1 MALVNFSIPN
11 IPDFQKTTP
20 DTPALF
26 VPDIKYLVKFAQGD
40 IGISDK
46 IKMGMLTKNISKM
59 TNLSQLET
67 FMKATGATLPK
78 SLDTY
83 VKDGRVQINPD
94 DLKLGVSSGDLG
106 GIKAFEKS
114 LIQSIFES
122 QKPYIEIIKMVTE
135 SLVRVEDISARVL
148 AVGGSSMNPV
158 NNPRALGYGG
168 GDKIQKALFQIDAL
182 TKTQTKPISASS
194 SSANTQSNTN
204 DANTSDDTSVLY
216 TYVTQSIV
224 YSTGQFEPTVD
235 YTYIYHDIKDDSII
249 IPEGTSS
256 LPRPTDDS
264 NKPNV
269 IVFGIYDSNWNPLP
283 LSLIEIP
290 LGHPSLTG
298 SVSKNVNWIKRSGKW
313 FGEFSQII
321 AGVDYSYLTDGDG
334 NIIYYNNDG
343 PSVDAGGQTI
353 YVKNGYPKLGY
364 MNNLISYY
372 KNYYLEDS
380 KLKLDQKPELS
391 KEVRDN
397 TLSSI
402 SANLDKTDSNGITS
416 IQTMV
421 EGSLKIGFLPA
432 TNDSNTPGLP
442 DSFKNGKNPY
452 KPKKIVMSPTQ
463 SVWVDPESKYD
474 MKIIKCDSSIN
485 INYYDIEPDSN
496 SVKSTQIIRFIHNT
510 LSIKLSN
517 DDLFYYNLTS
527 TAGAGQTASDTYRE
541 IVLDNTDNSSL
552 YDIEIRYNK
561 VPEEYLNGITWNLP
575 IQPVVATNTA
585 TSSGTSSIPVIPPQP
600 SLYGYTFTKN
610 TNTYSIKYGYYI
622 SGQFTETSKDLSVV
636 TFPNGKKLHFDSSD
650 NFLYTEVYNGS
661 INNLLPDK
669 LQKNMVTIDVSVTS
683 IADSN
688 GNFILTQ
695 NRSVIPPNEIRVK
708 DTRYRYGK
716 IISNTQITNDQ
727 LATHRTYSKNG
738 LYGTPVPNGKK
749 QDIEQIYRYM
759 ITEDDTETYY
769 IVEGILSSNNKRK
782 LNTPSGANGGSGGS
796 SGAGDYSLPDVTG
809 AIPVFI
815 ELLIDIL
822 TKLVPAIQ
830 QLMTLIK
837 NPPKFITDIIIAK
850 LGDNFGSEA
859 EKFGFFS
866 KPFLD
871 DAKKLSQIKGS
882 SSSNQ
887 NKINQMK
894 DFIKNSRL
902 KNYFHVNNLG
912 EPRFILDG
920 IAAIGLFGDAPMLS
934 GLPGIKFGIETKIG
948 SLASL
953 DPKIPFNLVFNGPKP
968 SSLKSIPDLSGMTS
982 DDINRQVT
990 PDSMISKSSLANTN
1004 FTPKLEVKNEIKTQV
1019 GDTISIEEVS
1029 IQYSTGIFK
1038 EGVDYTYIYVTEY
1051 VKKLIDDAQS
1061 YQDQGDLPK
1070 AISSLQEAA
1079 RLDPQNNFI
1088 KDNLDQLL
1096 KISDGLGSQPIL
1108 DFILNFVTLPI
1119 KVVFGIIK
1127 YIMDFFKSLTNP
1139 FELPGKI
1146 SDFVSFKWMLDFFN
1160 PVSKNSMFAMAGL
1173 LFDIKTFLTVWLPS
1187 LESGSMNSF
1196 DLNKIIKLP
1205 WVLKLPTYN
1214 KKQFKTLIYGI
1225 DGGGVPRMIPIMM
1238 LSSILSLIEGI
1249 MNGFI
1254 DFIWKLLGIE
1264 AIIPPPYINLSKDT
1278 NGNLSPKDIMDL
1290 LNGNYFSSDISSS
1303 GSTGVS
1309 SQSSKTNFVYEVKTS
1324 DGRDVKDLNQFELD
1338 KWMDENKDLQFIF
1351 EI

>member
-106 GIKAFEKS
+106 GMKAFEKTI
-114 LIQSIFES
+114 LQSIFES
-122 QKPYIEIIKMVTE
+122 QKPYMEIVKMVTE

-148 AVGGSSMNPV
+148 ASAGSSMNPI

-283 LSLIEIP
+283 LSLIETP

-321 AGVDYSYLTDGDG
+321 AGADYSYLTDGDG

-353 YVKNGYPKLGY
+353 YVKNGYPKVGY
-364 MNNLISYY
+364 MNNLIAYY

-397 TLSSI
+397 ALSSL

-738 LYGTPVPNGKK
+738 LYGAPVPNGKK

-796 SGAGDYSLPDVTG
+796 SGAGDYSLPDVLG

-822 TKLVPAIQ
+822 TKLIPAIQ
-830 QLMTLIK
+830 ELQTLIK
-837 NPPKFITDIIIAK
+837 NPAKFLTDIIIAK
-850 LGDNFGSEA
+850 LGDNFGTEP
-859 EKFGFFS
+859 ERFGFFS
-866 KPFLD
+866 KSFFD
-871 DAKKLSQIKGS
+871 GMKNLSSMKGYDE
-882 SSSNQ
+882 
-887 NKINQMK
+887 KK
-894 DFIKNSRL
+894 DFLNSSIL
-902 KNYFHVNNLG
+902 KNYIHVNSLG
-912 EPRFILDG
+912 ESRFILDG
-920 IAAIGLFGDAPMLS
+920 IAAVALFGDAPILS

-948 SLASL
+948 SLASSN
-953 DPKIPFNLVFNGPKP
+953 PQMPMSLVFNGPRP
-968 SSLKSIPDLSGMTS
+968 STSKSIPELSGMTS
-982 DDINRQVT
+982 DDINKQVT
-990 PDSMISKSSLANTN
+990 QSALANTN
-1004 FTPKLEVKNEIKTQV
+1004 FTPKLEVNKEIKTQSGNDV
-1019 GDTISIEEVS
+1019 NIEEVS
-1029 IQYSTGIFK
+1029 IQYSTGVFK
-1038 EGVDYTYIYVTEY
+1038 EGVDYQYIYVTDY
-1051 VKKLIDDAQS
+1051 VKRLIDEAQL

-1070 AISSLQEAA
+1070 ATNSLQEAA
-1079 RLDPQNNFI
+1079 KLDPKNDFI
-1088 KDNLDQLL
+1088 KQTLDQLNKL
-1096 KISDGLGSQPIL
+1096 NDKLGSQPIL
-1108 DFILNFVTLPI
+1108 DFMLNFVTLPI

-1127 YIMDFFKSLTNP
+1127 TIMDFFQSLSNP

-1146 SDFVSFKWMLDFFN
+1146 SDFVSFKWILDFFT
-1160 PVSKNSMFAMAGL
+1160 PTSKNSMFSMAGL
-1173 LFDIKTFLTVWLPS
+1173 LFDIPTFLNKWLPAI
-1187 LESGSMNSF
+1187 ENGSMEKF
-1196 DLNKIIKLP
+1196 DFNDIIKLP
-1205 WVLKLPTYN
+1205 WVPKFPVYD
-1214 KKQFKTLIYGI
+1214 KSQFKSLIFGVA
-1225 DGGGVPRMIPIMM
+1225 GSSVPRLNPIKM
-1238 LSSILSLIEGI
+1238 LSAILCLIEDI
-1249 MNGFI
+1249 INGFI
-1254 DFIWKLLGIE
+1254 DFIWALLGIG
-1264 AIIPPPYINLSKDT
+1264 AIIPPPHIHLCKDT
-1278 NGNLSPKDIMDL
+1278 NGDLTTKDIMDL
-1290 LNGNYFSSDISSS
+1290 LNGKYFDPSISKASGMIQSD
-1303 GSTGVS
+1303 GSY
-1309 SQSSKTNFVYEVKTS
+1309 NFAYEIKTS
-1324 DGRDVKDLNQFELD
+1324 DGRDVRDLNREELA

>member
-135 SLVRVEDISARVL
+135 SLIRVEDISARVL

-168 GDKIQKALFQIDAL
+168 GDKIQKSLFQIGAL
-182 TKTQTKPISASS
+182 ANIKKTP
-194 SSANTQSNTN
+194 TQDNNSGILP
-204 DANTSDDTSVLY
+204 SEY
-216 TYVTQSIV
+216 TYVTQSII

-235 YTYIYHDIKDDSII
+235 YTYIYRDIKDDSIS
-249 IPEGTSS
+249 IPDGTSS
-256 LPRPTDDS
+256 LPSPTDDS
-264 NKPNV
+264 GKPNV
-269 IVFGIYDSNWNPLP
+269 MVFGIYGSNWNPLP
-283 LSLIEIP
+283 LSSIETP
-290 LGHPSLTG
+290 LGQPSLTG
-298 SVSKNVNWIKRSGKW
+298 SVVKNVNWLNRSGKW
-313 FGEFSQII
+313 FGEFSQIKS
-321 AGVDYSYLTDGDG
+321 GVDYSYVRDGDG
-334 NIIYYNNDG
+334 NVIYYNNEG
-343 PSVDAGGQTI
+343 PSVDTGGQTI
-353 YVKNGYPKLGY
+353 YIKNGFPKLIPMGG
-364 MNNLISYY
+364 IVPYY
-372 KNYYLEDS
+372 KNYYLEDT
-380 KLKLDQKPELS
+380 KLKLDNKPGLS
-391 KEVRDN
+391 QSIKDSA
-397 TLSSI
+397 LSEI
-402 SANLDKTDSNGITS
+402 SKNLDTTDASGVTS
-416 IQTMV
+416 IQTNI
-421 EGSLKIGFLPA
+421 EGLLKNGFLPY
-432 TNDSNTPGLP
+432 TNGTNTPNSP
-442 DSFKNGKNPY
+442 SFTSGKYPY
-452 KPKKIVMSPTQ
+452 KPNKVKVSGTDI
-463 SVWVDPESKYD
+463 WIDPEAKYD
-474 MKIIKCDSSIN
+474 MKIIKCDSSKDIK
-485 INYYDIEPDSN
+485 YYDIEQDPN
-496 SVKSTQIIRFIHNT
+496 TLKSTQIIRFVHNT

-517 DDLFYYNLTS
+517 GDIFHYILTS
-527 TAGAGQTASDTYRE
+527 SPNSANPEVTKGDVPE
-541 IVLDNTDNSSL
+541 FIMDNINTSSS
-552 YDIEIRYNK
+552 YSIDIRYNK
-561 VPEEYLNGITWNLP
+561 VPEEYASGALWNATLSTVYLFSNDNGN
-575 IQPVVATNTA
+575 
-585 TSSGTSSIPVIPPQP
+585 
-600 SLYGYTFTKN
+600 YT
-610 TNTYSIKYGYYI
+610 IRYGYYV
-622 SGQFTETSKDLSVV
+622 SGTFVEKSRNIGLL
-636 TFPNGKKLHFDSSD
+636 TFPNGKKLRFDSNG
-650 NFLYTEVYNGS
+650 NFLYTEVYSS
-661 INNLLPDK
+661 IIDSLLPIG
-669 LQKNMVTIDVSVTS
+669 LQKNNVIIDVSVTS
-683 IADSN
+683 KVDSAN
-688 GNFILTQ
+688 NFILTQ
-695 NRSVIPPNEIRVK
+695 NRSVIPPNQIRVK
-708 DTRYRYGK
+708 DTIYPFGK
-716 IISNTQITNDQ
+716 LISNTQIANEHLVTNKP
-727 LATHRTYSKNG
+727 YSKNG
-738 LYGTPVPNGKK
+738 LYGTPTMKTQN
-749 QDIEQIYRYM
+749 IEQIYRYM

-769 IVEGILSSNNKRK
+769 IVEGILASSNKQK
-782 LNTPSGANGGSGGS
+782 LNVSASSGNSSSGG
-796 SGAGDYSLPDVTG
+796 GGGGDYSLPDVTG

-815 ELLIDIL
+815 ELIIDIL

-953 DPKIPFNLVFNGPKP
+953 DPKVPFNLVFNGPKP

-1029 IQYSTGIFK
+1029 MQYSTGIFK

-1088 KDNLDQLL
+1088 KDNLDQLH

-1146 SDFVSFKWMLDFFN
+1146 ADFVSFKWMLDFFN

-1214 KKQFKTLIYGI
+1214 KKQFKSLIYGANGSKI
-1225 DGGGVPRMIPIMM
+1225 PRMAPLMM

-1303 GSTGVS
+1303 GSAGVS

-1338 KWMDENKDLQFIF
+1338 KWMENNKELQFIF
-1351 EI
+1351 DV